1 MKPSLIKNKIFKNF
15 GVYFLQ
21 FILTIFVI
29 YFFVLVFLYFYQ
41 RNLLYHPNENN
52 YSGDKISVDIEKVKI
67 QTSDNIELLGWY
79 HEKNLKDY
87 KTLVYFHGN
96 AGSLENRIHK
106 LNHFQDMNIN
116 FLIIAWRGFNGN
128 KGKPSERGLYVD
140 GKSAIDWLKKKGVDE
155 KNLILYGESLGTGV
169 ATHLAQNKNY
179 AGVILE
185 TPFTSMVDAAKNF
198 YPYIPIN
205 LLLKDKFENFKKVK
219 NINTPILVMHGEVD
233 QIVPF
238 SMGKKIYEIANNPKY
253 SYFTKYDDH
262 MMEYDENL
270 VLALKSFFNSLN

>member
-1 MKPSLIKNKIFKNF
+1 MFKKFRKNLLQLVLIIFSLYLFA
-15 GVYFLQ
+15 
-21 FILTIFVI
+21 
-29 YFFVLVFLYFYQ
+29 LVFLYFYQ

-52 YSGDKISVDIEKVKI
+52 YSGDKISVKIEKVKI
-67 QTSDNIELLGWY
+67 RTSDNIELLGWY

-87 KTLVYFHGN
+87 KTIIYFHGN

-116 FLIIAWRGFNGN
+116 FLIIAWRGFSGN
-128 KGKPSERGLYVD
+128 NGKPSEKGLYID
-140 GKSAIDWLKKKGVDE
+140 GKSAIDWLIKKGVDE

-169 ATHLAQNKNY
+169 ATHLAQYKNY

-185 TPFTSMVDAAKNF
+185 TPFTSMVDAAKKF
-198 YPYIPIN
+198 YPYIPVN
-205 LLLKDKFENFKKVK
+205 LLLKDKFENYKKIK
-219 NINTPILVMHGEVD
+219 NINSPILVMHGEID

-238 SMGKKIYEIANNPKY
+238 LMGKKIYDLANEPKY

-270 VLALKSFFNSLN
+270 VLALKSFLKSLN

>member
-29 YFFVLVFLYFYQ
+29 YFLVLVFLYFYQ

-52 YSGDKISVDIEKVKI
+52 YSGDKILVDIEKVKI
-67 QTSDNIELLGWY
+67 QTADNIELLGWY

-128 KGKPSERGLYVD
+128 KGKPSERGLYLD
-140 GKSAIDWLKKKGVDE
+140 GKSTIDWLIKKGVNE
-155 KNLILYGESLGTGV
+155 ENIILYGESLGTGV

-198 YPYIPIN
+198 YPYVPIN

-219 NINTPILVMHGEVD
+219 NINAPILVMHGEVD
-233 QIVPF
+233 KIVPF

>member
-21 FILTIFVI
+21 FILTIFAI
-29 YFFVLVFLYFYQ
+29 YFLVLVFLYFYQ

-52 YSGDKISVDIEKVKI
+52 YSGDKILVDIEKVKI
-67 QTSDNIELLGWY
+67 QTADNIELLGWY
-79 HEKNLKDY
+79 HKKNLKDY

-140 GKSAIDWLKKKGVDE
+140 GKSAIDWLIKKGVDE

>member
-1 MKPSLIKNKIFKNF
+1 MLKKFRKNLLQLISIIF
-15 GVYFLQ
+15 FL
-21 FILTIFVI
+21 

-41 RNLLYHPNENN
+41 RNLLYLPNENN
-52 YSGDKISVDIEKVKI
+52 YSGDKISVDIQKVKI
-67 QTSDNIELLGWY
+67 PTSDNIELLGWY
-79 HEKNLKDY
+79 HEKNLKDH
-87 KTLVYFHGN
+87 KTFVYFHGN

-106 LNHFQDMNIN
+106 LNHFKNMNIN
-116 FLIIAWRGFNGN
+116 FLIIAWRGFSGN
-128 KGKPSERGLYVD
+128 NGKPTEEGLYID
-140 GKSAIDWLKKKGVDE
+140 GKSAIDWLIKKGVDE

-185 TPFTSMVDAAKNF
+185 TPFTSMIDTAKKF
-198 YPYIPIN
+198 YPYIPVS
-205 LLLKDKFENFKKVK
+205 LLLKDKFENYKKIK
-219 NINTPILVMHGEVD
+219 NINSPILVMHGEVD

-238 SMGKKIYEIANNPKY
+238 FMGKKIYELANKPKY

-270 VLALKSFFNSLN
+270 VLALRSFLKSLN

>member
-15 GVYFLQ
+15 GVNFLQ
-21 FILTIFVI
+21 FILIIFVI
-29 YFFVLVFLYFYQ
+29 YFLVLVFLYFYQ
-41 RNLLYHPNENN
+41 RSLLYHPNENN

-128 KGKPSERGLYVD
+128 KGKPSEKGLYVD
-140 GKSAIDWLKKKGVDE
+140 GKSTIDWLIKKGVDE

-169 ATHLAQNKNY
+169 ASHLAQNKNY
-179 AGVILE
+179 AGIILE
-185 TPFTSMVDAAKNF
+185 TPFTSMIDAAKNF
-198 YPYIPIN
+198 YPYIPVN
-205 LLLKDKFENFKKVK
+205 LLLKDKFENYKKVK
-219 NINTPILVMHGEVD
+219 NINSPILIMHGEVD
-233 QIVPF
+233 KIVPF
-238 SMGKKIYEIANNPKY
+238 SMGKKIYELANNPKY
-253 SYFTKYDDH
+253 SYFTKYDNH

-270 VLALKSFFNSLN
+270 ILALKSFFKSLN

>member
-21 FILTIFVI
+21 FILTIFVF
-29 YFFVLVFLYFYQ
+29 YFLVLVFLYFYQ

-52 YSGDKISVDIEKVKI
+52 YSEDKISVDIEKVKI
-67 QTSDNIELLGWY
+67 ETLDNIELLGWY

-106 LNHFQDMNIN
+106 LNHFQNMNIN

-185 TPFTSMVDAAKNF
+185 TPFTSMIDAAKNF
-198 YPYIPIN
+198 YPYIPVN
-205 LLLKDKFENFKKVK
+205 LLLKDKFENYKKVK
-219 NINTPILVMHGEVD
+219 NINSPILIMHGEVD